1 MADPQPWRLN
11 SGDAN
16 GLSNRKPWLKINE
29 QVASVIKAHKAAFHI
44 VNGDLT
50 EFGQQKTMTII
61 KVFIKTLALLFMR
74 G

>member
-1 MADPQPWRLN
+1 MRDKSLVKNYTAVIVDNRQPWRLN

-50 EFGQQKTMTII
+50 EFG
-61 KVFIKTLALLFMR
+61 
-74 G
+74 